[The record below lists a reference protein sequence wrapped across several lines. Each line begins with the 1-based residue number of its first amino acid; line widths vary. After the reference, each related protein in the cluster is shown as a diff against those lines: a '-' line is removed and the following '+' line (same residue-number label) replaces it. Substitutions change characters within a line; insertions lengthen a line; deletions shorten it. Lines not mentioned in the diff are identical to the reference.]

1 MPYEP
6 TSQCRRR
13 RSGGR
18 VRESSRIDYTA
29 ASAVDN
35 SYVNAVLA
43 NNPAIYVR
51 LNEPAFSGYPS
62 TSAYPVANNYVR
74 AVGER
79 IHAQTP
85 LANLPF
91 DFHVVDDPEINAFSI
106 PGGHVYVNRG
116 LIGAAGKADELAAVL
131 AHEESHIVA
140 RHVIKQAEQQQTI
153 GAIGSILLGQNPG
166 VLQSLVANVLAG
178 GAMARFSRADEKEA
192 DDLGLGFMRAA
203 GYNPRGMVDMF
214 HTLQTAD
221 RSNPNAVSRFFQ
233 DHPLTQDRI
242 NDVQSRIGSMA
253 SSGGLI
259 TDEPEFHEAKSRLG
273 F

>member
-1 MPYEP
+1 MAK
-6 TSQCRRR
+6 
-13 RSGGR
+13 
-18 VRESSRIDYTA
+18 RILVA
-29 ASAVDN
+29 PIAV
-35 SYVNAVLA
+35 AFVLA
-43 NNPAIYVR
+43 LAGCGS
-51 LNEPAFSGYPS
+51 SGIGGATGS
-62 TSAYPVANNYVR
+62 SVSLDQEWQLGDQMAAQVAQQVHFVSDPVANNYVR

-85 LANLPF
+85 LANRPF
-91 DFHVVDDPEINAFSI
+91 DFHIVDDPEINAFSI

-116 LIGAAGKADELAAVL
+116 LIGAANKADELAAVI

-166 VLQSLVANVLAG
+166 VLQQLVAQVLAG
-178 GAMARFSRADEKEA
+178 GAMARFSRADEKQA

-203 GYNPRGMVDMF
+203 GYNPQGMIDMF
-214 HTLQTAD
+214 MTLQQQD
-221 RSNPNAVSRFFQ
+221 RSNPGRVARFFQ

-253 SSGGLI
+253 SSSGLI
-259 TDEPEFHEAKSRLG
+259 TDEPEFHEAKARIAP
-273 F
+273 